1 MHDCVRERL
10 EDHLSGVPLPE
21 VEAHLRTCEG
31 CRKEVNAMQD
41 QAPLFRTLKAPPDA
55 GPGPAFYAR
64 VMNRI
69 EVQARPSVWN
79 LFGDSMFARRL
90 MYASATLLV
99 LFSSYLMSAGPAQ
112 DDYLAAGAPEAILAG
127 YTLPEPV
134 SMDKQR
140 DREVVLVNLAT
151 WGGDSELASV
161 SASEQDYQ

>member
-1 MHDCVRERL
+1 
-10 EDHLSGVPLPE
+10 
-21 VEAHLRTCEG
+21 
-31 CRKEVNAMQD
+31 MQE
-41 QAPLFRTLKAPPDA
+41 QSSLFHALAAPPEA

-69 EVQARPSVWN
+69 EAQARPSIWN
-79 LFGDSMFARRL
+79 LFGESLFARRL

-99 LFSSYLMSAGPAQ
+99 LLSSYMMSSGPAQ
-112 DDYLAAGAPEAILAG
+112 EEQLAAGAPEVILAG

-151 WGGDSELASV
+151 WGGGSESS
-161 SASEQDYQ
+161 SASSEQEYQ